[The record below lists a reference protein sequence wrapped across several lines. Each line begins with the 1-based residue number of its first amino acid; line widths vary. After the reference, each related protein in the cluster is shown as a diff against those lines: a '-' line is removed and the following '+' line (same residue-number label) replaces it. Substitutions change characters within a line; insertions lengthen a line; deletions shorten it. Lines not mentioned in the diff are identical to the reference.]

1 MINKQNLW
9 FLTLFSLI
17 LVLSVYYVTMPND
30 LLLTNNGAVG
40 SKKNEQTSVSKDTN
54 TDTTKNED
62 TKKDDMKST
71 TTKDNKDNKDTN
83 TTTKDNKD
91 NKDTNT
97 TTKDNKDNN
106 TTVTIKESE
115 TLEALRVSLNQER
128 EAEKTKLQ
136 SLLTNSSATSEEKNN
151 AYEKLQEINTVTSEE
166 ATLEKKLKE
175 KYKMSVFVKIE
186 NKEITVVVDNDKH
199 DTTLANNI
207 MRSVQ
212 ENFKEKRYITV
223 QFK

>member
-30 LLLTNNGAVG
+30 LLLTNNGVVG

-54 TDTTKNED
+54 KDPTKNED
-62 TKKDDMKST
+62 AKKDDTKT
-71 TTKDNKDNKDTN
+71 TTSKDNKT
-83 TTTKDNKD
+83 
-91 NKDTNT
+91 
-97 TTKDNKDNN
+97 DNN
-106 TTVTIKESE
+106 TTVTIKEGE

-199 DTTLANNI
+199 DTALANNI

>member
-83 TTTKDNKD
+83 TTRKDNK
-91 NKDTNT
+91 T
-97 TTKDNKDNN
+97 DNN
-106 TTVTIKESE
+106 TTITIKESE

>member
-30 LLLTNNGAVG
+30 LRLTNNGAVG

-71 TTKDNKDNKDTN
+71 TTKDNKT
-83 TTTKDNKD
+83 
-91 NKDTNT
+91 
-97 TTKDNKDNN
+97 DNN

-175 KYKMSVFVKIE
+175 KYKMKVFVKIE

>member
-62 TKKDDMKST
+62 TKKDDMKSI
-71 TTKDNKDNKDTN
+71 TTKDNKT
-83 TTTKDNKD
+83 
-91 NKDTNT
+91 
-97 TTKDNKDNN
+97 DNN

>member
-17 LVLSVYYVTMPND
+17 LVLSVYYITMPND

-62 TKKDDMKST
+62 TKKGDTKST
-71 TTKDNKDNKDTN
+71 TTKDNKDTN
-83 TTTKDNKD
+83 TTTKDNK
-91 NKDTNT
+91 T
-97 TTKDNKDNN
+97 DNN
-106 TTVTIKESE
+106 TTITIKESE

>member
-62 TKKDDMKST
+62 TKKDDMKSI
-71 TTKDNKDNKDTN
+71 TTKDNKT
-83 TTTKDNKD
+83 
-91 NKDTNT
+91 
-97 TTKDNKDNN
+97 DNN

-151 AYEKLQEINTVTSEE
+151 AYEKLQEIQTVTSEE

>member
-83 TTTKDNKD
+83 TTA
-91 NKDTNT
+91 
-97 TTKDNKDNN
+97 KDNKDNN

>member
-71 TTKDNKDNKDTN
+71 TTKDNKT
-83 TTTKDNKD
+83 
-91 NKDTNT
+91 
-97 TTKDNKDNN
+97 DNN

-186 NKEITVVVDNDKH
+186 NNLLNQVHEVHCCFCKAHLI
-199 DTTLANNI
+199 L
-207 MRSVQ
+207 
-212 ENFKEKRYITV
+212 
-223 QFK
+223 

>member
-83 TTTKDNKD
+83 TTTKDNK
-91 NKDTNT
+91 T
-97 TTKDNKDNN
+97 DNN

-212 ENFKEKRYITV
+212 ENFKEKRYITI

>member
-40 SKKNEQTSVSKDTN
+40 SKKNGQTSVSKDTN

-62 TKKDDMKST
+62 TKKDDMKS
-71 TTKDNKDNKDTN
+71 

>member
-62 TKKDDMKST
+62 AKKDDTKT
-71 TTKDNKDNKDTN
+71 TTSKNNKT
-83 TTTKDNKD
+83 
-91 NKDTNT
+91 
-97 TTKDNKDNN
+97 DNN

>member
-30 LLLTNNGAVG
+30 LLLTNKSAVG
-40 SKKNEQTSVSKDTN
+40 TKKNEQTSISKDTN

-62 TKKDDMKST
+62 TKKDDMKS
-71 TTKDNKDNKDTN
+71 

>member
-83 TTTKDNKD
+83 TTTKDNK
-91 NKDTNT
+91 T
-97 TTKDNKDNN
+97 DNN
-106 TTVTIKESE
+106 TTVTIKEGE

>member
-30 LLLTNNGAVG
+30 LLLTNNGVVG

-62 TKKDDMKST
+62 TKKDDAQST
-71 TTKDNKDNKDTN
+71 TTKDNKDTN
-83 TTTKDNKD
+83 TTTKNNK
-91 NKDTNT
+91 T
-97 TTKDNKDNN
+97 DNN

>member
-62 TKKDDMKST
+62 TKKDDTKS
-71 TTKDNKDNKDTN
+71 
-83 TTTKDNKD
+83 
-91 NKDTNT
+91 T

-186 NKEITVVVDNDKH
+186 NKEITVVVDMINMIQH
-199 DTTLANNI
+199 L
-207 MRSVQ
+207 R
-212 ENFKEKRYITV
+212 IT
-223 QFK
+223 

>member
-54 TDTTKNED
+54 TDTTKNEN
-62 TKKDDMKST
+62 TKKDDMKS
-71 TTKDNKDNKDTN
+71 

-186 NKEITVVVDNDKH
+186 NKEITVVFDNDKH
-199 DTTLANNI
+199 DTALANNI

>member
-17 LVLSVYYVTMPND
+17 LVLSVYYITMPND

-54 TDTTKNED
+54 KDPTKNED
-62 TKKDDMKST
+62 TKKDDTKST
-71 TTKDNKDNKDTN
+71 TTKDNKDTN
-83 TTTKDNKD
+83 TTTKDNK
-91 NKDTNT
+91 T
-97 TTKDNKDNN
+97 DNN
-106 TTVTIKESE
+106 TTITIKESE

>member
-91 NKDTNT
+91 N
-97 TTKDNKDNN
+97 N

-136 SLLTNSSATSEEKNN
+136 SLLTNSSATSEEKND

-175 KYKMSVFVKIE
+175 KYRMSVFVKIE

>member
-71 TTKDNKDNKDTN
+71 TTKDNKT
-83 TTTKDNKD
+83 
-91 NKDTNT
+91 
-97 TTKDNKDNN
+97 DNN

-136 SLLTNSSATSEEKNN
+136 SLLTNRSATSEEKNN

>member
-30 LLLTNNGAVG
+30 LLLSNNGAVG

-54 TDTTKNED
+54 TDTTKNEN

-71 TTKDNKDNKDTN
+71 TTKDNKT
-83 TTTKDNKD
+83 
-91 NKDTNT
+91 
-97 TTKDNKDNN
+97 DNN

>member
-17 LVLSVYYVTMPND
+17 LVLSVYYITMPND

-83 TTTKDNKD
+83 TTTKDNK
-91 NKDTNT
+91 T
-97 TTKDNKDNN
+97 DNN
-106 TTVTIKESE
+106 TTITIKESE

>member
-83 TTTKDNKD
+83 TTTKDNK
-91 NKDTNT
+91 T
-97 TTKDNKDNN
+97 DNN

-151 AYEKLQEINTVTSEE
+151 AYEKLEEINTVTSEE

>member
-54 TDTTKNED
+54 TDTTKNEYA
-62 TKKDDMKST
+62 KKDDTKT
-71 TTKDNKDNKDTN
+71 TTSKNNKT
-83 TTTKDNKD
+83 
-91 NKDTNT
+91 
-97 TTKDNKDNN
+97 DNN
-106 TTVTIKESE
+106 TTVTIKEGE